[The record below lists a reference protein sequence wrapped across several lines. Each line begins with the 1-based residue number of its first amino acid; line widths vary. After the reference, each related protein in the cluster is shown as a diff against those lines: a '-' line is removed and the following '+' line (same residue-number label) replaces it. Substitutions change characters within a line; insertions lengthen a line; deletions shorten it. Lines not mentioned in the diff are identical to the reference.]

1 MFNRNV
7 HFFRNGC
14 QLPPQLGQQDVG
26 HAFVANRTAKG
37 SVCRISAFFAEIKAP
52 LDVADLECLPF
63 GT

>member
-1 MFNRNV
+1 MFNRKGLI
-7 HFFRNGC
+7 FPKGF

-37 SVCRISAFFAEIKAP
+37 SVGRISAFFAETKAP
-52 LDVADLECLPF
+52 LNVANLECLPF